1 MRIETDYLIIRNFEL
16 KDEKDLREY
25 MLQRIDAEFEG
36 YPDFKKEKSK
46 EEIKFR
52 AESDEFFAIEL
63 KETHKVI
70 GNIYLGKR
78 EFNNRELG
86 YVLNEFF
93 QRYNKKEVL
102 QQRYYDEYIKSLD
115 SIKLE
120 NIKIVERLDDDIK
133 QYLGKNN
140 ECINELLDIVKLLS
154 NVIQEMNNEMI
165 LLNKKV
171 DNEFIKIKNIA
182 RILEEIED
190 NLDEKEIIVKN
201 IMDEIIK
208 LNGKIDNEYT
218 KIKGIGRTLDDV
230 YEEIEDMNMA
240 DFVTFIKESKK
251 FVEELD
257 GKLKKERE
265 QNIEIV
271 QQALAQYQ
279 NVCDDFIRQSTRL
292 NTEDIKLLK
301 KISGELK

>member
-1 MRIETDYLIIRNFEL
+1 
-16 KDEKDLREY
+16 
-25 MLQRIDAEFEG
+25 
-36 YPDFKKEKSK
+36 
-46 EEIKFR
+46 
-52 AESDEFFAIEL
+52 
-63 KETHKVI
+63 
-70 GNIYLGKR
+70 
-78 EFNNRELG
+78 
-86 YVLNEFF
+86 
-93 QRYNKKEVL
+93 
-102 QQRYYDEYIKSLD
+102 
-115 SIKLE
+115 
-120 NIKIVERLDDDIK
+120 
-133 QYLGKNN
+133 
-140 ECINELLDIVKLLS
+140 
-154 NVIQEMNNEMI
+154 
-165 LLNKKV
+165 
-171 DNEFIKIKNIA
+171 
-182 RILEEIED
+182 
-190 NLDEKEIIVKN
+190 
-201 IMDEIIK
+201 MDEIIK

-230 YEEIEDMNMA
+230 YEEIEDMNMV

>member
-1 MRIETDYLIIRNFEL
+1 MNSKIYLIPVIVFGMFL
-16 KDEKDLREY
+16 SIILG
-25 MLQRIDAEFEG
+25 LQSQWGDI
-36 YPDFKKEKSK
+36 
-46 EEIKFR
+46 
-52 AESDEFFAIEL
+52 
-63 KETHKVI
+63 TVI
-70 GNIYLGKR
+70 SSVIVL
-78 EFNNRELG
+78 FLSVLVLG

-230 YEEIEDMNMA
+230 YEEIEDMNMV

>member
-1 MRIETDYLIIRNFEL
+1 M
-16 KDEKDLREY
+16 
-25 MLQRIDAEFEG
+25 
-36 YPDFKKEKSK
+36 
-46 EEIKFR
+46 
-52 AESDEFFAIEL
+52 
-63 KETHKVI
+63 
-70 GNIYLGKR
+70 
-78 EFNNRELG
+78 
-86 YVLNEFF
+86 
-93 QRYNKKEVL
+93 
-102 QQRYYDEYIKSLD
+102 
-115 SIKLE
+115 
-120 NIKIVERLDDDIK
+120 
-133 QYLGKNN
+133 
-140 ECINELLDIVKLLS
+140 LDIVKLLS

-257 GKLKKERE
+257 GK
-265 QNIEIV
+265 
-271 QQALAQYQ
+271 
-279 NVCDDFIRQSTRL
+279 
-292 NTEDIKLLK
+292 
-301 KISGELK
+301 

>member
-1 MRIETDYLIIRNFEL
+1 MNSKIYLIPVIVFGMFL
-16 KDEKDLREY
+16 SIILG
-25 MLQRIDAEFEG
+25 LQSQWGDI
-36 YPDFKKEKSK
+36 
-46 EEIKFR
+46 
-52 AESDEFFAIEL
+52 
-63 KETHKVI
+63 TVI
-70 GNIYLGKR
+70 SSVIVL
-78 EFNNRELG
+78 FLSVLVLG

-190 NLDEKEIIVKN
+190 NLDEKEIIVK
-201 IMDEIIK
+201 ILWMK
-208 LNGKIDNEYT
+208 
-218 KIKGIGRTLDDV
+218 
-230 YEEIEDMNMA
+230 
-240 DFVTFIKESKK
+240 
-251 FVEELD
+251 
-257 GKLKKERE
+257 
-265 QNIEIV
+265 
-271 QQALAQYQ
+271 
-279 NVCDDFIRQSTRL
+279 
-292 NTEDIKLLK
+292 
-301 KISGELK
+301 